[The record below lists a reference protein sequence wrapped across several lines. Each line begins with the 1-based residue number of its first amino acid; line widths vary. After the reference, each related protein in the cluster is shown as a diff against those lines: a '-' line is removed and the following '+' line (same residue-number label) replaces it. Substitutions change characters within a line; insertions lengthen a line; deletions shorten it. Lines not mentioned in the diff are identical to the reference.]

1 MFISSNL
8 SLGEIVEDER
18 RSPKYIPTPA
28 NDAAR
33 FNEKPLSNCNPI
45 AFKKRWSFNMFLMY
59 EKPKGLQSLMA

>member
-18 RSPKYIPTPA
+18 RSPKYIATPA

-33 FNEKPLSNCNPI
+33 FNEKPHVKLQSNC
-45 AFKKRWSFNMFLMY
+45 F
-59 EKPKGLQSLMA
+59 